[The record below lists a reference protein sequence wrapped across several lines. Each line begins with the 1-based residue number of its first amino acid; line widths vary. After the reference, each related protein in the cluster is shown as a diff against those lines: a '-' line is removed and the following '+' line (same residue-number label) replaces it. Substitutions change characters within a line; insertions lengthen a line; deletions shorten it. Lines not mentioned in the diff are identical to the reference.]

1 MAEENE
7 MVDSTSDER
16 VVNNSTRQQYRV
28 LTDVEKQLVDDFKE
42 QGDKFIQACRIL
54 IKDRPEA
61 GREYSLAITHMEDA
75 VMRAVRG
82 VTQ

>member
-1 MAEENE
+1 LDHEAETVE
-7 MVDSTSDER
+7 STSDER

-28 LTDVEKQLVDDFKE
+28 LSDDEKEQVDRFKQLGADFIDDCAVLRDSE
-42 QGDKFIQACRIL
+42 TQA
-54 IKDRPEA
+54 A
-61 GREYSLAITHMEDA
+61 REFELAITHMEDA